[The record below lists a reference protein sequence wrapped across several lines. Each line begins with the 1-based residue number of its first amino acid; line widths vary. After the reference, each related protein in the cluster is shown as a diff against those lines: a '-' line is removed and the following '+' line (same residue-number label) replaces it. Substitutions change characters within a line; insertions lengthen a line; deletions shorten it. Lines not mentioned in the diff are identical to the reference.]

1 LQDVGYE
8 HRYALLVYNIPGVRP
23 MQLQPAALLAPQRRS
38 ALPHLSQQR
47 VGAPQTGDLSGR
59 AIAAQKPRPGVK
71 RFTGPPREEALGHWC
86 ETEEE
91 PMSDLAARFVYA
103 PLLSTGLKVVCLFCV
118 FGLALSAV
126 VIPLIAPEYLTWVL
140 AHIE

>member
-1 LQDVGYE
+1 
-8 HRYALLVYNIPGVRP
+8 
-23 MQLQPAALLAPQRRS
+23 
-38 ALPHLSQQR
+38 
-47 VGAPQTGDLSGR
+47 
-59 AIAAQKPRPGVK
+59 VK
-71 RFTGPPREEALGHWC
+71 LFTGTRREEALGHWC